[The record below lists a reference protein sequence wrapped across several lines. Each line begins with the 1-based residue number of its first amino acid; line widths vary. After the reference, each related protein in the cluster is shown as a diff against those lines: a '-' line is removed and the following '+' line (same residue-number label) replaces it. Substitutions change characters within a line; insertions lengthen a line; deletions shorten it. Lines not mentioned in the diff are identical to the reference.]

1 MSEAHV
7 AKRCSICGRFR
18 SYEAEDAFCIVCGS
32 DALEGKC
39 GCGRSF
45 DFSLEE
51 PEDTDLFCPRCGRS
65 LRGRSDKFTG

>member
-1 MSEAHV
+1 MSEDNV

-32 DALEGKC
+32 DALESEC
-39 GCGRSF
+39 GCGRRF

-51 PEDTDLFCPRCGRS
+51 PEDAHLYCPRCGRA
-65 LRGRSDKFTG
+65 LRGRSDEFTG